1 PTISAVLRL
10 RLKPCRAVAQNE
22 QSSTQPTCE
31 EMHRVP
37 RSGSG
42 MNTISNAWAASARSS
57 HLRVPS
63 PERRCE
69 RIGGARTSACAASSV
84 RKSLARSVMSSNEP
98 TPRLYIQF
106 ISWRARNG
114 WPPSR
119 ATKLSSAARG
129 SPSRLVRGVAADVMA
144 VRRALLIARMELRG
158 AEEVGDLARRGV
170 WRVRS
175 VHHVALDPGGE
186 AGVLETP
193 IDLADEIG
201 SHAVGLDDGQGALE
215 RHSLGTSDNAS
226 LEGAGV
232 RAGNVQPCAGLAGK
246 FTLGSAPAAIWR
258 ATEVPVW

>member
-1 PTISAVLRL
+1 MIRRP
-10 RLKPCRAVAQNE
+10 
-22 QSSTQPTCE
+22 
-31 EMHRVP
+31 P
-37 RSGSG
+37 RS
-42 MNTISNAWAASARSS
+42 TLFPYTTLFRSS
-57 HLRVPS
+57 RQL
-63 PERRCE
+63 
-69 RIGGARTSACAASSV
+69 
-84 RKSLARSVMSSNEP
+84 
-98 TPRLYIQF
+98 
-106 ISWRARNG
+106 SWRC
-114 WPPSR
+114 
-119 ATKLSSAARG
+119 
-129 SPSRLVRGVAADVMA
+129 
-144 VRRALLIARMELRG
+144 ALLIARMQLGG

-170 WRVRS
+170 GRIRA
-175 VHHVALDPGGE
+175 VHHVPLDAGGEVGADRAGGRLLRIGRAHDVAVAGDRALALQHLHDDGARSHVAHQVLEERTLAMHGVESLGLALRQVQHAWGDDRE